1 MYISTYR
8 LITLLNCK
16 YKIISKVI
24 NNRIY
29 GLLTK
34 LVNNFNQRGFISG
47 RNIGD
52 NVRLMFNI
60 IDYANRKK
68 VPGAVLSIDLCKAF
82 DSLKWS
88 FIFEM
93 LKLYEFRSKI
103 IL

>member
-1 MYISTYR
+1 MYISNYR
-8 LITLLNCK
+8 PITLLNCD

-29 GLLTK
+29 GLLPK
-34 LVNNFNQRGFISG
+34 LVNYNQSGF
-47 RNIGD
+47 
-52 NVRLMFNI
+52 
-60 IDYANRKK
+60 NRKK

-93 LKLYEFRSKI
+93 LKLYGFGSKI
-103 IL
+103 IN